1 MYRNR
6 RPMSGTGVLKLVGFI
21 FIVIGGIFAL
31 IGGGFGVENW
41 LYVNSAQSTVGT
53 VVGLDYSGG
62 RGARVVVQY
71 QTTSGQTIE
80 AAPGLRS
87 NPPMAQVGE
96 TVKLYYQANNP
107 TDLRLN
113 HFVNMW
119 LFPLIFGG
127 LGTLFLVIGVGLVI
141 LGTVLGANRTRPATA
156 L

>member
-1 MYRNR
+1 MYKNR

-21 FIVIGGIFAL
+21 FIIIGGMFTL

-41 LYVNSAQSTVGT
+41 LYVNNAQSTVGT

-62 RGARVVVQY
+62 RSARIVVQY
-71 QTTSGQTIE
+71 QPTSGQTIE
-80 AAPGLRS
+80 ASPGLRS

-107 TDLRLN
+107 TDIRLN
-113 HFVNMW
+113 NFVNLW
-119 LFPLIFGG
+119 LLPVIFGG
-127 LGTLFLVIGVGLVI
+127 IGIVFLIVGIGLAI

-156 L
+156 